1 VSAASLP
8 PPGAGDSGPRPG
20 RRSRA
25 ERRAEAPS
33 GPGRAR
39 RARKVS
45 LVGLFLLGQVL
56 FLFSHVFRLEEVVVR
71 GHQRLSE
78 QAVVR
83 QAALAPGTYLWAL
96 SPRRI
101 AARLHGLREVRTVSV
116 SLALPGRVTLEIR
129 ERQPV
134 AVLAASDGAGPWLE
148 VDAEGVLLGQARAPV
163 TVPRLKLKGLDPAR
177 GVVDA
182 TPILVALKARRW
194 LEPNLP
200 APAEGYLVDD
210 ARAVS
215 VETRL
220 LGTPLVVRVGPLQN
234 MEYKMHVLRAIID
247 RLKTERRAAVV
258 IDLRYS
264 SPVVRPLKPEPV
276 PSPTP

>member
-1 VSAASLP
+1 
-8 PPGAGDSGPRPG
+8 
-20 RRSRA
+20 
-25 ERRAEAPS
+25 
-33 GPGRAR
+33 
-39 RARKVS
+39 
-45 LVGLFLLGQVL
+45 LGQVL